1 VRLAEIVHAEGGAQ
15 TASRVSPLT
24 RQFREESRM
33 FVVTLRFSAN
43 KAKAAQLME
52 GHKEWIKRGFDDGV
66 FLLVG
71 NLQPNLGGGIVA
83 HNTSLP
89 DLQGRVSADPFV
101 MENVVSAEI
110 LEITPSKADERLN
123 GILA

>member
-1 VRLAEIVHAEGGAQ
+1 
-15 TASRVSPLT
+15 
-24 RQFREESRM
+24 M
-33 FVVTLRFSAN
+33 FVVLLRFSSN
-43 KAKAAQLME
+43 KGQASQFME

-89 DLQGRVSADPFV
+89 ELQSRVNDDPFV
-101 MENVVSAEI
+101 VENVVSAEL
-110 LEITPSKADERLN
+110 LEIAPSRTDERLKFLL
-123 GILA
+123 G